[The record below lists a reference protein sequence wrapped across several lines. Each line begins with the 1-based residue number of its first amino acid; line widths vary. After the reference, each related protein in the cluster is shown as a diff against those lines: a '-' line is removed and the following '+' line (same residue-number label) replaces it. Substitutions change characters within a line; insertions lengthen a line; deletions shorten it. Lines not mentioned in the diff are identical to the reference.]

1 MIQKISI
8 EEFIE
13 QFQHEIVIDVRS
25 PIEFLHAHIPNAINI
40 PLFDDEQRKI
50 VGTTY
55 KQNSREAAIKI
66 GLDFFGPKM
75 KIIIEEV
82 ELKIKEQKNI
92 KNKITNNEI
101 NNSES
106 TIYNPTLI
114 IHCARGGMRS
124 AAITWLLNL
133 YGFKI
138 KLIIGGYKAYRNWAL
153 HQFEKEYYFKILS
166 GNTGSGK
173 TKILQQMA
181 KNQSVIDLEGLANH
195 KGSAFGS
202 IGMPPQPSQEMFEN
216 MLATQLNFQCTTNKL
231 QEEFGIWLE
240 DESQRIGR
248 NTIPN
253 TIWKQMRLCKVFF
266 INISFEERL
275 QITIEDYGSLPK
287 EELEKSI
294 VNITKRLGGL
304 ETKTALEF
312 LQNDDIKNCFDVL
325 LKYYDKQYRKGLEK
339 RENLKE
345 HLIEITLQ
353 ELLKK

>member
-8 EEFIE
+8 QEFIE
-13 QFQHEIVIDVRS
+13 QSQNEIVIDVRS

-75 KIIIEEV
+75 KVIVEEV
-82 ELKIKEQKNI
+82 ENKTKVLEKEKIKI
-92 KNKITNNEI
+92 AI
-101 NNSES
+101 ND
-106 TIYNPTLI
+106 IANPTPTSHSPLLI

-124 AAITWLLNL
+124 AAIAWLLNL
-133 YGFKI
+133 YGFKV
-138 KLIIGGYKAYRNWAL
+138 KLIIGGYKAYRNWVL
-153 HQFEKEYYFKILS
+153 QQFEKEYHFKILS

-173 TKILQQMA
+173 TKILQEMA
-181 KNQSVIDLEGLANH
+181 TNQSVVDLEGLANH

-231 QEEFGIWLE
+231 QGEFGIWLE

-248 NTIPN
+248 NTIPHH
-253 TIWKQMRLCKVFF
+253 IWKQMRLCKVYF

-312 LQNDDIKNCFDVL
+312 LQNDDIKNCFDIL

-345 HLIEITLQ
+345 NLIEITLQ

>member
-8 EEFIE
+8 QEFFK
-13 QFQHEIVIDVRS
+13 QSNNQIVIDVRS
-25 PIEFLHAHIPNAINI
+25 LIEYNHAHIPNSINI

-75 KIIIEEV
+75 KLIVEEV
-82 ELKIKEQKNI
+82 EQ
-92 KNKITNNEI
+92 
-101 NNSES
+101 
-106 TIYNPTLI
+106 LI
-114 IHCARGGMRS
+114 IKYNEANKNTSNIVEIKLHCARGGMRS
-124 AAITWLLNL
+124 AAIAWLLNL
-133 YGFKI
+133 YGFRVT
-138 KLIIGGYKAYRNWAL
+138 LLVGGYKAYRNWVLA
-153 HQFEKEYYFKILS
+153 QFEKEYNFKILS

-181 KNQSVIDLEGLANH
+181 IHQTVIDLEGLANH

-216 MLATQLNFQCTTNKL
+216 KLAKQLFQCSNIETK
-231 QEEFGIWLE
+231 QPIWIE

-248 NTIPN
+248 NIIPN
-253 TIWKQMRLCKVFF
+253 NIWLQMRKCTVCF

-275 QITIEDYGSLPK
+275 QITIDDYGSLPK

-304 ETKTALEF
+304 ETKNALEY
-312 LQNDDIKNCFDVL
+312 LYKNDIKSCFDIL
-325 LKYYDKQYRKGLEK
+325 LKYYDKQYKKGLEK

-345 HLIEITLQ
+345 KLIEITVDDLLQ
-353 ELLKK
+353 IKNN